1 MNRPGEEIRLDLGP
15 RSYSIHVGVDLLAR
29 TGAMLA
35 PLVDGPRAIVI
46 TDENVA
52 VHYLRTVLD
61 SLGEAGID
69 ASSIVLPPGEASKS
83 FVQLE
88 ALIDTLLE
96 RRIERTTTLIALG
109 GGVVGDICGFA
120 SSIVLR
126 GVSYVQVPTTL
137 LAQVDSSV
145 GGKTGI
151 NTVRGGKTGI
161 NTVRGKNLVGTF
173 YQPRL
178 VIADTDTLNSLPERE
193 IRAGFAEIIKYGLI
207 NDAAFFS
214 WLEENGASL
223 LGGDGAARCHAVAH
237 CCRAKAAI
245 VAADETEAGQRALLN
260 LGHTFAHALEAEAGY
275 DGGLLH
281 GEAVAL
287 GIQMAFDL
295 SARLGLCP
303 AADARRAR
311 ALFEASGLPGAPGR
325 LNGVAWNTDALLGH
339 MATDKKVRAGQVTF
353 ILSRGIGKSFI
364 ARQVSL
370 DEVRRVIDEAIAA

>member
-1 MNRPGEEIRLDLGP
+1 MNGRGEEIRLDLGP

-35 PLVDGPRAIVI
+35 PLLDAPRAVVI

-52 VHYLRTVLD
+52 AHYLRTVLD
-61 SLGEAGID
+61 SLNEAAID

-83 FVQLE
+83 FTRLE

-126 GVSYVQVPTTL
+126 GVPLVQVPTTL

-151 NTVRGGKTGI
+151 NTVRG
-161 NTVRGKNLVGTF
+161 KNLVGTF
-173 YQPRL
+173 YQPRM
-178 VIADTDTLNSLPERE
+178 VIVDTDTLNSLPERE

-223 LGGDGAARCHAVAH
+223 LGGDAAARCHAVAH

-339 MATDKKVRAGQVTF
+339 MAADKKVRDGQMTF
-353 ILSRGIGKSFI
+353 ILARGIGKSFI